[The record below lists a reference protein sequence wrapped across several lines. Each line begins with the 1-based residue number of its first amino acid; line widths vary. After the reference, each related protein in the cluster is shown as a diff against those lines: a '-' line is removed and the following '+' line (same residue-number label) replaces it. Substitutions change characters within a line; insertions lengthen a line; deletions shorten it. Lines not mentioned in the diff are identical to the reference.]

1 MCNTKINFQNNNK
14 FFITFFL
21 VRDRNRRTESVRAD
35 DAVDLLGLIVPTQQR
50 PIPDIIPR
58 LPAKCKCCASTN
70 ALAQRPLPRLDWVN
84 VERVDR
90 RVDTVFAV
98 DLPRVAEVVIVTIRS
113 DAVAKSVHRSNQQG

>member
-1 MCNTKINFQNNNK
+1 MH
-14 FFITFFL
+14 L
-21 VRDRNRRTESVRAD
+21 L
-35 DAVDLLGLIVPTQQR
+35 AVIVPTQQR
-50 PIPDIIPR
+50 RIPDIPR

-90 RVDTVFAV
+90 RDDTVFAV

-113 DAVAKSVHRSNQQG
+113 DAVAKSVHRSNQQGYGVVRRQFTSGH